1 MKTYIRWIPAILWMS
16 VIFYL
21 SHQPAS
27 NLESM
32 LPFFHKLFPTMQTF
46 NWGHFI
52 AYFILAVT
60 FYWGLG
66 EAYANKKG
74 KLIVVFLCLIYG
86 ITDEFHQ
93 NFVEGRNPDIKDV
106 RNDTIG
112 AAIAMIIFTI
122 PVIHRLYIKL
132 LRTNK
137 Y

>member
-1 MKTYIRWIPAILWMS
+1 MKKVMRWIPAILWMS

-32 LPFFHKLFPTMQTF
+32 LPFFHKIFPNMQTF

-66 EAYANKKG
+66 EAYANIKG
-74 KLIVVFLCLIYG
+74 KLIVVLLCLIYG

-93 NFVEGRNPDIKDV
+93 NFVDGRNPDIKDV
-106 RNDTIG
+106 RNDAIG
-112 AAIAMIIFTI
+112 AAIAMFFFSI
-122 PVIHRLYIKL
+122 PAIHRLYIKI
-132 LRTNK
+132 LRSNK